1 LYKFAARYSLVFWF
15 FAERGVE
22 VVKGKGILNLAM
34 MLVGLSMLSCVVSAD
49 TSKTIHSTDAVYPAV
64 GPYSQIVQVG
74 DLYFLSGVIPLN
86 TQGNAVQG
94 DDIETQ
100 TRQVLN
106 YISAKLDSQEM
117 TLSNVV
123 MSTVY
128 MTNLTD
134 FETMNRVYA
143 EYFSENPPARATVE
157 VSRLPRGVMIE
168 IAVIASKN

>member
-1 LYKFAARYSLVFWF
+1 
-15 FAERGVE
+15 
-22 VVKGKGILNLAM
+22 VVKRKGILNLAM
-34 MLVGLSMLSCVVSAD
+34 MLAGLSMLSCVASAD
-49 TSKTIHSTDAVYPAV
+49 TSKTIHSTDTVYPAV

-100 TRQVLN
+100 TRQVLD

-117 TLSNVV
+117 TLNNVV

-128 MTNLTD
+128 MTNLAD

-168 IAVIASKN
+168 IAVIASKK